1 MSFHITPIQSLLLLI
16 RAYSLITHTANNDI
30 LVNELQLGETLN
42 KCVHKKERSQFS
54 LLLAMLN
61 DDVQAHAQFSL
72 PKTEDQK
79 NKKEGSS
86 LRDLFKLPQE
96 QSLSINNFEQIKA
109 YNQASLLK
117 KESLTE
123 LSLLNALKPTPLAFR
138 NNNKFIS
145 KNILD
150 NTSLHCQKKY
160 KLENSAN
167 SAKEVR
173 LNFQAQEWLNTVK
186 ESIHRFPNEV
196 NQ

>member
-1 MSFHITPIQSLLLLI
+1 M

-42 KCVHKKERSQFS
+42 QCIHKKERSQFS
-54 LLLAMLN
+54 LLLAMLT

-72 PKTEDQK
+72 PKTEVQK
-79 NKKEGSS
+79 IKKEGDS
-86 LRDLFKLPQE
+86 LRNLFKLPQE
-96 QSLSINNFEQIKA
+96 QSLSIDNFDQIEA

-138 NNNKFIS
+138 NNNKYIS

-160 KLENSAN
+160 KTENSAN
-167 SAKEVR
+167 SAKDVR
-173 LNFQAQEWLNTVK
+173 LNFKAQEWLNTVK
-186 ESIHRFPNEV
+186 ESIHRFSTEMN
-196 NQ
+196 